1 MKILERFNN
10 TVNRATLFI
19 AAVLFIIMLSCSILQ
34 VIFRYF
40 LNMSLAWTEECARYL
55 FIYVVLLGSSVL
67 VKNDA
72 HVIVDLL
79 VSKLTGT
86 AKNVAK
92 GFSYICMIVFFMA
105 TIRYGLQA
113 MSRAALQVSPV
124 TRTNLGI
131 VYFALPLSS
140 FLMLIYS
147 IEGLLKQILRNV
159 PDDNEIEIE
168 KGAVK

>member
-1 MKILERFNN
+1 
-10 TVNRATLFI
+10 
-19 AAVLFIIMLSCSILQ
+19 
-34 VIFRYF
+34 
-40 LNMSLAWTEECARYL
+40 
-55 FIYVVLLGSSVL
+55 
-67 VKNDA
+67 
-72 HVIVDLL
+72 
-79 VSKLTGT
+79 
-86 AKNVAK
+86 
-92 GFSYICMIVFFMA
+92 
-105 TIRYGLQA
+105 